1 MKMLR
6 RLKPIIKKEFR
17 QVFRDLR
24 TLVVL
29 VFMPIFLLILFGY
42 ALNFDV
48 RHIKMAAYDE
58 DKSVASRE
66 FISSFFH
73 SEYFDLKYYLTSK
86 SQVNELLDEGK
97 VSMVL
102 LVPHDFS
109 RKILRG
115 EKASVQLLIDG
126 SNANQAAT
134 VVGYATGMVQSYSL
148 KVITEVLMRRG
159 ASNFALPVDFRP
171 RIWYNPEL
179 QSARFLIPGLIA
191 FILMLSC
198 VISTSLSVVREKE
211 RGTMEQLIV
220 SPVKP
225 LELILGKTIPYMLIS
240 LVTAYLILLIGWLL
254 FDISVKGS
262 QLQLFIITILYLF
275 VALGVGLFIS
285 AIANTQQLAFQLSL
299 LLIMLPTMLLSGFVF
314 PIKNMPAAIQIFT
327 YIIPARY
334 FLVALRSII
343 LKGVGWSAFWPELLY
358 LLIFGVLL
366 VALSWS
372 RMRKKR
378 L

>member
-1 MKMLR
+1 MLR
-6 RLKPIIKKEFR
+6 RLKPVIKKEFR
-17 QVFRDLR
+17 QVLRDLR

-29 VFMPIFLLILFGY
+29 VFMPLFLLIMFGY

-48 RHIKMAAYDE
+48 RHIRLAVYDE
-58 DKSVASRE
+58 DKTAKSRE
-66 FISSFFH
+66 FIATFFH
-73 SEYFDLKYYLTSK
+73 SEYFDQKYYLASK
-86 SQVNELLDEGK
+86 SRINELLDEGK
-97 VSMVL
+97 VSVVL
-102 LVPHDFS
+102 VVPHDFS

-115 EKASVQLLIDG
+115 EQASVQLLVDG

-134 VVGYATGMVQSYSL
+134 VIGYSTGIVQSYSL
-148 KVITEVLMRRG
+148 KVITELLMRKG
-159 ASNFALPVDFRP
+159 ASSFALPVDFRP
-171 RIWYNPEL
+171 RVWYNPEL

-198 VISTSLSVVREKE
+198 VISTSLSVVKEKE
-211 RGTMEQLIV
+211 RGTMEQIIV
-220 SPVKP
+220 SPLKP

-240 LVTAYLILLIGWLL
+240 LITAYLILFIGWLL
-254 FDISVKGS
+254 FDVSVKGS
-262 QLQLFIITILYLF
+262 QLQLFIITLIYLF

-285 AIANTQQLAFQLSL
+285 TVANTQQLAFQLSL
-299 LLIMLPTMLLSGFVF
+299 LLTMLPTMLLSGFVF
-314 PIKNMPAAIQIFT
+314 PIKNMPAVIQLFT

-343 LKGVGWSAFWPELLY
+343 LKGMGLGAFWPEVLY
-358 LLIFGVLL
+358 LIIFGAAL
-366 VALSWS
+366 VALSWA